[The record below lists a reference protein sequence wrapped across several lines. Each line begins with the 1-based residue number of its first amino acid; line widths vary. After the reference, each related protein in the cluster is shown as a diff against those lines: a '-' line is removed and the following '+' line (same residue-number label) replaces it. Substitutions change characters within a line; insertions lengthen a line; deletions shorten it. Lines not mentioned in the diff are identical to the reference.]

1 YQSGK
6 RRRMA
11 PFFVS
16 VVSKSGPFSGAKR
29 CKGFYL
35 PSGFGYKTTKVGKGA
50 VWRLFLFQWYQKA
63 GLSLVQNVARVFT
76 CPAALVTKEK

>member
-1 YQSGK
+1 MHPAG
-6 RRRMA
+6 
-11 PFFVS
+11 FIS
-16 VVSKSGPFSGAKR
+16 VVLTGP
-29 CKGFYL
+29 
-35 PSGFGYKTTKVGKGA
+35 KTTKVGKGA